1 MRKIVKLT
9 ESDLTRIVKRVIQE
23 QAEASVLKLGSK
35 GPAVGALQKKLGL
48 PVDNDFGANT
58 EAAVKAFQTK
68 NGITADGIVG
78 PGTVAKLGLGSG
90 AVAGDKSTAFKAGK
104 KTKEILIKV
113 GKIVITIVFLPIGV
127 AVLIAGVLYKIAAAA
142 VKALISFLTSLA
154 KITNQIII
162 QPAVELTKATGELLV
177 KLGVGL
183 FQAGVFVVKSA
194 FKLIDETAKVIIK
207 ILSSIWS
214 LGKWIFLTALTQIRR
229 IPELFNYVADW
240 VNKKGQQVAKLLG
253 KTWEFITDAF
263 DKGKQEVINA
273 AKKGL
278 ETGKKIADFIGG
290 AIDTAV
296 TAVKDFVKGFMSEG
310 YADVKIVSEHY
321 NYYSKLSTSQVLRE
335 SYR

>member
-9 ESDLTRIVKRVIQE
+9 ENDLTRIIKRVIQE

-35 GPAVGALQKKLGL
+35 GPEVGALQKKLGI
-48 PVDNDFGANT
+48 PVDNDFGVNT

-68 NGITADGIVG
+68 NGLTADGIVG
-78 PGTVAKLGLGSG
+78 PGTVAKLGLG
-90 AVAGDKSTAFKAGK
+90 AGTEAGKSTAFKAGK

-113 GKIVITIVFLPIGV
+113 GKVVITIVFLPIGV
-127 AVLIAGVLYKIAAAA
+127 AVLIAGVIYKLAAAA
-142 VKALISFLTSLA
+142 VKALISFITSLA
-154 KITNQIII
+154 KLTNQIII
-162 QPAVELTKATGELLV
+162 QPAIELTKATGELLV

-183 FQAGVFVVKSA
+183 FQAGVFVVKA
-194 FKLIDETAKVIIK
+194 AVKLVDETAKIITK
-207 ILSSIWS
+207 ILGAIWGV
-214 LGKWIFLTALTQIRR
+214 GKWIFLTALTQIRR

-240 VNKKGQQVAKLLG
+240 VNQKGRQVAKLLG

-278 ETGKKIADFIGG
+278 ETGKKIVDFIGN
-290 AIDTAV
+290 AVDTAV
-296 TAVKDFVKGFMSEG
+296 TAGKDFVKGFMSEG
-310 YADVKIVSEHY
+310 YVDVKILREHY